1 MRCHHLNPRPGFLML
16 ISMMG
21 LFGGCVSPSEH
32 RAHFADLPPAGFS
45 STGSV
50 SGKEVVK
57 AGDIITFDFSAPSD
71 AAGSNVIEAVVRQHG
86 TITLPSNQVFQAAG
100 KTMKTLDREI
110 RVFYGP
116 QFVQLPPWEHNFY
129 TVGGEVCA
137 PNSYSYLGPTTVFQA
152 IESAGGL
159 TAAARRSKIRLKRS
173 GQTYLINYTQAWK
186 DPTLDREVFPGD
198 QIMVHRSFWK

>member
-1 MRCHHLNPRPGFLML
+1 
-16 ISMMG
+16 MG

-32 RAHFADLPPAGFS
+32 RAHFADLPAVSFT

-50 SGKEVVK
+50 TGKEVVK
-57 AGDIITFDFSAPSD
+57 AGDIITFDFSAPSEP
-71 AAGSNVIEAVVRQHG
+71 AGSKVIEAVVRHDG

-100 KTMKTLDREI
+100 KTMKTVGREI
-110 RVFYGP
+110 RVFHGP
-116 QFVQLPPWEHNFY
+116 QFVQLPPGEDNFY

-137 PNSYSYLGPTTVFQA
+137 PNRYPYAGPTTVFQA

-159 TAAARRSKIRLKRS
+159 TTAARRSKIRLKRS
-173 GQTYLINYTQAWK
+173 DETYLINYTQVRK

-198 QIMVHRSFWK
+198 EITVPRSAQSSSP